1 MGRLGKA
8 PVQAATLRSDGS
20 ESDSLNITVHQKG
33 EQKGVQES
41 ISNHLNIWWEPFDMS
56 QLPQLVI
63 LNLMKRA
70 PFLLGNAKARYPK
83 DFFTTVGGLC
93 DDGIPFKDSAR
104 DIHDV
109 PFDHLLPTYVSLI
122 LCVLEIPCL
131 IRCIQLQPCPYNT
144 IQFL

>member
-109 PFDHLLPTYVSLI
+109 PFDHLLPTYPLK
-122 LCVLEIPCL
+122 
-131 IRCIQLQPCPYNT
+131 RGAMA
-144 IQFL
+144 